1 MGEHLGWR
9 RATCQA
15 NGGEVRLLL
24 VAASAAGSRGRKS
37 FHGNGTL
44 EQQRREWLI
53 VAIPWEKKK
62 QSLPGHRVACVSSP
76 LDTVRNVLD
85 RRECLSHARIA
96 HCFANGPRGWF
107 FQGDS

>member
-24 VAASAAGSRGRKS
+24 VADSAAGSRGRKS

-44 EQQRREWLI
+44 EQQRQEWLI
-53 VAIPWEKKK
+53 VAIPCSM
-62 QSLPGHRVACVSSP
+62 QLQCR
-76 LDTVRNVLD
+76 LDTVWHVSAVPWTLCGMSWIDVNV
-85 RRECLSHARIA
+85 
-96 HCFANGPRGWF
+96 
-107 FQGDS
+107 

>member
-24 VAASAAGSRGRKS
+24 VAASAAGWRGRKS

-53 VAIPWEKKK
+53 VAIPWKKEKKN
-62 QSLPGHRVACVSSP
+62 SPCLATVWHVSAVPWTLCGMSWIGVLPFPKTVPVFPYSSG
-76 LDTVRNVLD
+76 VLNRK
-85 RRECLSHARIA
+85 RR
-96 HCFANGPRGWF
+96 
-107 FQGDS
+107 